1 MALPIQSYV
10 WPRLRH
16 VIGLWVQRTT
26 ALASSAILWSEQNQ
40 PSPPLPYVG
49 LTRRD
54 FPLDGDD
61 EETITEVVTS
71 ATLTVTAA
79 TTGSTVAL
87 VLFGTR
93 YAYTLV
99 VGDTATTARNALLA
113 LIAVDLVRTVT
124 SSSGRQ
130 FGVGFQPC
138 TAAASGA
145 AAIAFAGLGFG
156 PVHLSVV
163 EGGTLAEVT
172 AYRAIAKGLRRALV
186 RVELFWPELPAPF
199 ETAEAYANAL
209 RDSLLEEETATW
221 LAERGVGV
229 EQAQR
234 LRVQDI
240 SAVAGDAL
248 RETRLVMDVLFN
260 ATSKRYRAENPIATA
275 TPPTIVAITPTEI

>member
-1 MALPIQSYV
+1 
-10 WPRLRH
+10 LRH
-16 VIGLWVQRTT
+16 VIALWVQRTT
-26 ALASSAILWSEQNQ
+26 GLANTAILWSEQNQ
-40 PSPPLPYVG
+40 PSPALPYIG

-61 EETITEVVTS
+61 EETTTEVTTAV
-71 ATLTVTAA
+71 TLTVTASVA
-79 TTGSTVAL
+79 GDTVAV

-99 VGDTATTARNALLA
+99 LGDTATTARNALLA
-113 LIAVDLVRTVT
+113 LITADLIRTVT
-124 SSSGRQ
+124 STSGRA
-130 FGVGFQPC
+130 FGVGFQPY
-138 TAAASGA
+138 TAVASGA

-163 EGGTLAEVT
+163 QGATLGDET
-172 AYRAIAKGLRRALV
+172 RAYRAIAKGMRRALV
-186 RVELFWPELPAPF
+186 RVELFWPEYVAPF
-199 ETAEAYANAL
+199 ETAESYANAL

-221 LAERGVGV
+221 LAARGVGV

-248 RETRLVMDVLFN
+248 RETRLYMDVLFN
-260 ATSKRYRAENPIATA
+260 ATSKRYRAESPIGTA
-275 TPPTIVAITPTEI
+275 VAPSVVAIAPTEI